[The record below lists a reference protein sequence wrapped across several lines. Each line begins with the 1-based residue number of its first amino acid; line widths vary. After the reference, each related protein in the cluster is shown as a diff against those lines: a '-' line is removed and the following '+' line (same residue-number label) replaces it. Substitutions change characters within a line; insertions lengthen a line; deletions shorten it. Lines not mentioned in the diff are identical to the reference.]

1 MVGTVCYQILTFDGA
16 VEKKG
21 TCDGRWNERMLTKV
35 NLSTKCWETTTS
47 YDLQYSNNQ
56 NQLYGPSTNGLWCQ
70 GAIKHAAIML
80 QTKDQRPVLSNS
92 NATKAGPAAPGKV
105 ASVFFTSHHQ
115 STCHNRAYFNQQFC
129 LTRRRIWDPGDAIAK
144 AHNRSSILRCQIQI
158 HSILRCVQDTY
169 GPWLAIAGEKE
180 LNVWESEQVTRIYWL

>member
-1 MVGTVCYQILTFDGA
+1 
-16 VEKKG
+16 
-21 TCDGRWNERMLTKV
+21 
-35 NLSTKCWETTTS
+35 
-47 YDLQYSNNQ
+47 
-56 NQLYGPSTNGLWCQ
+56 
-70 GAIKHAAIML
+70 ML
-80 QTKDQRPVLSNS
+80 QTKDQRPVLSSS

-115 STCHNRAYFNQQFC
+115 STCQNRAYSFQSTI
-129 LTRRRIWDPGDAIAK
+129 LPDKWRRIWDPGDAIAK

-180 LNVWESEQVTRIYWL
+180 LNVWESEKVTRIY